1 MVYETRNSNDELN
14 KQPEIDKADNRKL
27 QQKYN
32 TKKAQEIQTVL
43 TKMAEERNTRGKLQ
57 KHITNRKM
65 ATKDKEQITTSINK
79 ENTVVNTENKGMKFE
94 ILKKIEMF
102 REMRNMK
109 DKLKKIRKANNI
121 FSYT

>member
-1 MVYETRNSNDELN
+1 
-14 KQPEIDKADNRKL
+14 
-27 QQKYN
+27 
-32 TKKAQEIQTVL
+32 
-43 TKMAEERNTRGKLQ
+43 
-57 KHITNRKM
+57 M

-79 ENTVVNTENKGMKFE
+79 GNIVVNTGNKGMKFE
-94 ILKKIEMF
+94 ILKKMDMF